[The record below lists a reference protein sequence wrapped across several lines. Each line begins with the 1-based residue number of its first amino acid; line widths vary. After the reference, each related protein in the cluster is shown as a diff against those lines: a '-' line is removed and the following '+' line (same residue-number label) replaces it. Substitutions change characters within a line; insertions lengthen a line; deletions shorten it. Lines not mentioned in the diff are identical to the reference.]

1 MIKVIENAKYLADV
15 YDFLPSNVIL
25 NKGVTG
31 CGGTYVELHSKRNS
45 VILVPTVELVIN
57 KEEEGIQPVYGD
69 IPNSEIISYLRDC
82 KGYKKLIGTYDSL
95 DRISSLIDP
104 KDYFL
109 LIDEY
114 HLLFN
119 AYVYRNKAV
128 YYILQHY
135 KEYDNFCFMSATP
148 LNELCILKE
157 LEEIPKLTL
166 EWKNSVS
173 VKLDIVDTYYT
184 MRNLKNLIQS
194 DDSVN
199 WHIFL
204 NSVKSIRDFI
214 EQNQISDYR
223 VICSKASR
231 KNFKKLKFASSK
243 DSVAKY
249 NFYTSCS
256 FEGCDIYDPNG
267 KTVIVC
273 DTNIATTILDI
284 STLIRQ
290 ICGRLRDSIYK
301 DQVTLILNTSKHRY
315 AGVSEWRFSTDLKNN
330 IALGKRCEE
339 QFNEAEDFDKRLEL
353 RKYNAEVFNSFYVNM
368 VDNRLFYDDN
378 LRKMDEYNYHLVS
391 EVYNSSITVL
401 SECKSNSLDAE
412 IKSDSAITVPEW
424 ILENLNDDWYTSE
437 ELESIFTPIFEEHG
451 LFYNSQYSIN
461 TYFPKYL
468 KKRIAKNGERKRYYR
483 FLLPTNENTLSALP

>member
-1 MIKVIENAKYLADV
+1 
-15 YDFLPSNVIL
+15 
-25 NKGVTG
+25 
-31 CGGTYVELHSKRNS
+31 
-45 VILVPTVELVIN
+45 
-57 KEEEGIQPVYGD
+57 
-69 IPNSEIISYLRDC
+69 
-82 KGYKKLIGTYDSL
+82 
-95 DRISSLIDP
+95 
-104 KDYFL
+104 
-109 LIDEY
+109 
-114 HLLFN
+114 
-119 AYVYRNKAV
+119 
-128 YYILQHY
+128 
-135 KEYDNFCFMSATP
+135 MSATP

-468 KKRIAKNGERKRYYR
+468 KKRIAKNGERKIYYR
-483 FLLPTNENTLSALP
+483 FLLSTKENTLPTLP